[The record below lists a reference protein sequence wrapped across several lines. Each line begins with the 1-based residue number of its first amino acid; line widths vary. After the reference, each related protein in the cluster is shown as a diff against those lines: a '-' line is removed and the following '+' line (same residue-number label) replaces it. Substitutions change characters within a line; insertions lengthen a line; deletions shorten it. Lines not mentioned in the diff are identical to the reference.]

1 MQTKDIGAVEEFFKN
16 QNVVDSIK
24 TIIIIFSALIAFV
37 VSKKVI
43 LKIIEKITQKT
54 KSNWDNVLFEQK
66 VFNRFAYLS
75 PAIILYLFADKITFN
90 FLDADLVQKLLITY
104 MAIVVLLTI
113 DKVLNSFIEI
123 YRSFEVSKR
132 VPVKGYIQLLK
143 IFLYIIGSIMIIANL
158 LDKSPTTLLSGIGA
172 LTAVLMLV
180 FKNSI
185 LSLVAN
191 IQITSNKLIKIGDWL
206 EIKRFGA
213 DGDVIEIALNY
224 IRIQNWDKTISVV
237 PMHLMLEEAYKN
249 WSGMTNSGGRRIKR
263 SIHLDINSIKLCDE
277 KMIERFNKINLL
289 NDYMAKKIDDIKN
302 ENDSSEFDNTLLVNG
317 RHLTNI
323 GTYRAYIQAYLAAN
337 PSIHKDMTF
346 LVRQLAPDEKGLPIE
361 LYIFSNNINWVAY
374 EGIQADIFDH
384 LLAVA
389 PEFDLRIYQ
398 SPAGND
404 FNKLVSQ

>member
-1 MQTKDIGAVEEFFKN
+1 MEEFFKN

>member
-1 MQTKDIGAVEEFFKN
+1 VEEFFKN